1 MRKVLAGIVLGV
13 LVAAASLIGSSTP
26 AGAASAGDEAAFVSK
41 INALRQSKGLGTL
54 AVSGELTSIGRAW
67 SERMLANGAISHNP
81 SFPSQVSA
89 NWVKLGENV
98 GHGGSVDSLFQAFVN
113 SPAHYKNLVD
123 PDFTHV
129 GVGVV
134 VGPDGSL
141 WTAHQFMRLATA
153 TATAAKPAPAPK
165 PAAAPRPAAPKPV
178 AAAKPAAAAAAPAA
192 APVAPPAPPA
202 PTVRIVM
209 SLENLRGLAAA

>member
-1 MRKVLAGIVLGV
+1 MRKVLAGILLGV
-13 LVAAASLIGSSTP
+13 LVAVGSLVGTSTP

-67 SERMLANGAISHNP
+67 SERMLAAGAISHNP

-89 NWVKLGENV
+89 NWLKLGENV

-141 WTAHQFMRLATA
+141 WTAHQFMRLATS
-153 TATAAKPAPAPK
+153 TAAAARPAPAPK
-165 PAAAPRPAAPKPV
+165 PAAAPRVASPKPAAPKP
-178 AAAKPAAAAAAPAA
+178 AAAAAPAA

-202 PTVRIVM
+202 PTVRIVL

>member
-1 MRKVLAGIVLGV
+1 VRKVLAGIVLGV
-13 LVAAASLIGSSTP
+13 LVAAGSLIGTSTP
-26 AGAASAGDEAAFVSK
+26 AAAASAGDEAAFVSK
-41 INALRQSKGLGTL
+41 INALRQSKGLGSLT
-54 AVSGELTSIGRAW
+54 VSGELTSIGRSW

-81 SFPSQVSA
+81 SFPSQVTA
-89 NWVKLGENV
+89 NWLKLGENV

-123 PDFTHV
+123 PEFTHV

-141 WTAHQFMRLATA
+141 WTSHQFMRLAAAAAPTA
-153 TATAAKPAPAPK
+153 TRVASAPK
-165 PAAAPRPAAPKPV
+165 PAAAPRPAAPKP
-178 AAAKPAAAAAAPAA
+178 AAAAQPAAAAA

-202 PTVRIVM
+202 PTVRIVL

>member
-1 MRKVLAGIVLGV
+1 MRKVLAGILLGV
-13 LVAAASLIGSSTP
+13 LVAVGSLVGTSTP

-54 AVSGELTSIGRAW
+54 AVSGELTSIGRSW
-67 SERMLANGAISHNP
+67 SERMLAAGAISHNP

-89 NWVKLGENV
+89 NWLKLGENV
-98 GHGGSVDSLFQAFVN
+98 GHGGNVNSLFQAFVN

-141 WTAHQFMRLATA
+141 WTAHQFMRLATS
-153 TATAAKPAPAPK
+153 TAAAARPAPAPK
-165 PAAAPRPAAPKPV
+165 PAAAPRPAA
-178 AAAKPAAAAAAPAA
+178 AKPAAPKPAAAAAPAA
-192 APVAPPAPPA
+192 APVVPPAPPA